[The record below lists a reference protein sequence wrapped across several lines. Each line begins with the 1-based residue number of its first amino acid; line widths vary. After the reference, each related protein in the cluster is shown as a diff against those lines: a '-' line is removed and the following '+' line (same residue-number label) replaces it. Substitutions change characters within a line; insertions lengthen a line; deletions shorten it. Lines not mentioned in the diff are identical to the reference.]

1 MFPCFAGYHC
11 ELRTLMN
18 TKPRERETMSHQV
31 NPAHFACPLTFMGL
45 PFAHDLGNARAA
57 VAGLPFDAGTDP
69 YRIGARHGP
78 RAIRIESGRVGR
90 HFPPH
95 ADVDVPA
102 ELGAVD
108 CGDVRLT
115 PSYLDEA
122 HENIEQVIGEIAE
135 AGSVPYTMGGDGSVT
150 LPQLRALSRRH
161 PELVVLHVDAHT
173 DAVYGS
179 GRAAATGTTFTR
191 AAEEGLIDTGASMH
205 IGVRGPHKGGGVYD
219 QSAEQGYVLVNFAEL
234 RARGIPDV
242 LAEVHDRMAGR
253 PVYVCWDMDF
263 FDPAFAP
270 GVCAPTPGGASTEE
284 GLAIIDGL
292 GGLDIVAVDVNTVSP
307 PHDPG
312 GVTAL
317 LAARIMVQFMLLQ
330 WRRESKRDEQ

>member
-1 MFPCFAGYHC
+1 
-11 ELRTLMN
+11 
-18 TKPRERETMSHQV
+18 MSQQL
-31 NPAHFACPLTFMGL
+31 NPDLFACPLTFMGL
-45 PFAHDLGNARAA
+45 PFGHDLENARAA
-57 VAGLPFDAGTDP
+57 IAGIPFDVGTDA

-95 ADVDVPA
+95 DDLDVLDA
-102 ELGAVD
+102 LGVVD

-122 HENIEQVIGEIAE
+122 HGNIEQAIGEIVDHGA
-135 AGSVPYTMGGDGSVT
+135 VPCTMGGDGTVT
-150 LPQLRALSRRH
+150 LPQLRALSRRF

-191 AAEEGLIDTGASMH
+191 AAEEDLIDTKSSMH

-219 QSAEQGYVLVNFAEL
+219 QSAEQGYALVNFAEL

-242 LAEVHDRMAGR
+242 LAEVRERMSGR

-270 GVCAPTPGGASTEE
+270 GVCAPTPGGATTEE
-284 GLAIIDGL
+284 GLSIIDGL
-292 GGLDIVAVDVNTVSP
+292 EGLDIVAVDVNTVSP

-317 LAARIMVQFMLLQ
+317 LAARIMYQFLLLQ
-330 WRRESKRDEQ
+330 WRRESQRAKA